1 MEADRGVKLRC
12 GSRSAR
18 GPQERARGDV
28 SSARGGSPR
37 RLGPVPGVP
46 SIRAC
51 RVRGDWSRT
60 WVWSDCLSGVLA
72 SRNLAVEQT
81 RDRGGAAPRWCGVNQ
96 TPIQP
101 RPDRSVAGRP
111 TDTARRW
118 RSALTYTRFRFPG
131 AVESRFRPA
140 CERCPPAQ
148 THDHCCAPLPPRR
161 AAILALFTHRGTAA
175 RRPTHAAPQEPRAAP
190 PPPSHPPLQ
199 QQEQE

>member
-1 MEADRGVKLRC
+1 MTCRRLVADRLAGWVRLRVFH
-12 GSRSAR
+12 RS
-18 GPQERARGDV
+18 G
-28 SSARGGSPR
+28 
-37 RLGPVPGVP
+37 
-46 SIRAC
+46 
-51 RVRGDWSRT
+51 RVVCGDWSRT
-60 WVWSDCLSGVLA
+60 WVWRDCLSGVLA

-111 TDTARRW
+111 TDTLEERAHIR